1 MLKIVVAS
9 GCLLLKVKLLL
20 LKKLTIFIFILLF
33 MGTFKNIII
42 NKKLVIY
49 LNNLILFSLNIK
61 KIIVRIG
68 GNPN

>member
-49 LNNLILFSLNIK
+49 LNSLIFFSLNIK